1 MWCIESTIVQASR
14 SGRKMRCMDD
24 TMTGMD
30 VYIRLRRT
38 NVVLAVV
45 HAAQAAL
52 MFVLSNDRS
61 LPVTG
66 AFGNGPPGQPLG
78 PVVLEQLFTYRI
90 GWAAAAFS
98 ALSALFHAVVATP
111 WGFARYR
118 RELQHGRNRFRWVEY
133 SLSSSLMIVLIAGI
147 VGISDVAALI
157 ALFGVNA
164 SMILFGW
171 MMEIHNEPATH
182 VDWSPFV
189 FGCVAGITP
198 WLAITVYLVNANGD
212 VPSFVYGIFVSLF
225 VFFNCFAINQYLQYR
240 AKGRWSDYVFGERV
254 YMVLSLIAKSALA
267 WQIFAN
273 VLI

>member
-1 MWCIESTIVQASR
+1 
-14 SGRKMRCMDD
+14 MRWPPVGKVL
-24 TMTGMD
+24 GMD
-30 VYIRLRRT
+30 PYVRLRRV
-38 NVVLAVV
+38 NVALAAV
-45 HAAQAAL
+45 HAAQAA
-52 MFVLSNDRS
+52 MMMVLSNDRS

-66 AFGNGPPGQPLG
+66 AFGNGPPGQPSG

-98 ALSALFHAVVATP
+98 ALSALFHGVVATR
-111 WGFARYR
+111 WGFTRYR
-118 RELQHGRNRFRWVEY
+118 HELQHGRNRFRWVEY
-133 SLSSSLMIVLIAGI
+133 SLSASLMIVLIAGL

-171 MMEIHNEPATH
+171 LMETHNEPGTR

-189 FGCVAGITP
+189 FGCVAGVAP
-198 WLAITVYLVNANGD
+198 WLAIVEYLTNANGD

-225 VFFNCFAINQYLQYR
+225 VLFNCFAINQYLQYR
-240 AKGRWSDYVFGERV
+240 ANGPWRNYLFGEGV
-254 YMVLSLIAKSALA
+254 YMGLSLIAKTALA
-267 WQIFAN
+267 WQIFVN